1 MVTKWLDRS
10 RPLVRVVAEKLLQ
23 EVRRTPGGAPSL
35 RHLIVVVP
43 TAQSGRE
50 LRRALVEASGDGPA
64 RAIVPPRV
72 IEPSRLV
79 APPEGS
85 LPEAPR
91 QVVLGRLALLLT
103 DPATPEAWRAPTFAQ
118 GVAKGRLLVGLWREL
133 ESGGLRAEDV
143 ATQPECFNNALAPED
158 ERRRW
163 QEIAQIEQRLEADL
177 AACSLTTSARLR
189 QAAIANPTP
198 PEGAKKIILPA
209 LLDANPF
216 VIRWL
221 ERQPL
226 PVETWLPFDPADANL
241 FDPFGRAKGLLRLPP
256 IPDTRIYPLRDP
268 AALADQALA
277 LLADETAPG
286 RSATLGLLDPALW
299 EPLDAAA
306 RARGVPIHNPATRPL
321 ASTPLGRLGALLG
334 SDGADP
340 DYPLLAAR
348 LRQSDIR
355 RYLASQTIP
364 VDRAL
369 EQLDRLQNDYL
380 PRTQSDLR
388 HACLHRRAQN
398 QPAEALEAALDA
410 LDQLLALP
418 DRLQRLR
425 RVLAA
430 RPLAATPAD
439 RLLASAAT
447 SLLELHQ
454 ETTSEPLAALDPKA
468 ADTLF
473 AAGLAHAHFRTE
485 PDRPDALVTAGWL
498 ELLWS
503 PEPTLI
509 ALGFNEGI
517 VPDAIVGHPFL
528 PDSLRQALHL
538 ITNDDRFRRDTA
550 LLAAILASRP
560 SGAVHLLLATLNKQS
575 DPLKPSR
582 LLTASAGAHLPE
594 RVRRLYQDPPSP
606 PPEPPA
612 TLPRE
617 WLLAPPEPDLDQP
630 LRVTDI
636 DTYRQCPLTFLL
648 QLLIRGGRVDDR
660 AVELDERA
668 FGTHAHAIL
677 EAFAK
682 HGPVDS
688 QDARDIET
696 FLLRELD
703 KQFRVLPSRTPVL
716 DLQCDLLRRRLR
728 TFARWQA
735 QQTADGWRIQASE
748 TPIRGQLEGF
758 TLAGKIDRIDRHA
771 ASGQIRLVDY
781 KTGKPDPDSLQLQ
794 IYALLAGHPDAQ
806 LLFLPLA
813 AADHSDATLQPVAPS
828 LPLPDARDQAAQL
841 LQSIRAHRWWP
852 PKGKYLEQTF
862 PGLFL
867 GGDPQ
872 KSFDPDWIA
881 AHQAR

>member
-1 MVTKWLDRS
+1 MTKWLEKN
-10 RPLVRVVAEKLLQ
+10 RPLVRVVAEELLK

-35 RHLIVVVP
+35 KHLIVVVP

-50 LRRALVEASGDGPA
+50 LRRALVEAAGDGPA

-79 APPEGS
+79 VPPEGS
-85 LPEAPR
+85 LSEAPR
-91 QVVLGRLALLLT
+91 QVVLGRLAMLLT
-103 DPATPEAWRAPTFAQ
+103 DSATPEAWRAASFAQ
-118 GVAKGRLLVGLWREL
+118 GVAKGRLLIGLWREL

-143 ATQPECFNNALAPED
+143 AARKELFDGTLAPED
-158 ERRRW
+158 ELRRW
-163 QEIAQIEQRLEADL
+163 REIAEIEARLEADL
-177 AACSLTTSARLR
+177 AACSLATSARLR

-198 PEGAKKIILPA
+198 PAGTEKIILPA

-221 ERQPL
+221 ERVPL
-226 PVETWLPFDPADANL
+226 PVETWLPFDPALANL

-256 IPDTRIYPLRDP
+256 IPDDRIHLLRDP
-268 AALADQALA
+268 AALADKALA
-277 LLADETAPG
+277 LLAATTAPG
-286 RSATLGLLDPALW
+286 RGATLGLLDPALW
-299 EPLDAAA
+299 ETLDAAA
-306 RARGVPIHNPATRPL
+306 RARRVPIHNPATRPL
-321 ASTPLGRLGALLG
+321 ASTPLGRLAALLG

-340 DYPLLAAR
+340 DYTLVAAR

-355 RYLASQTIP
+355 RHLASQTLP
-364 VDRAL
+364 VERAL
-369 EQLDRLQNDYL
+369 EQLDRIQNDYL
-380 PRTQSDLR
+380 PRTQSALR
-388 HACLHRRAQN
+388 DACLHRRARN

-430 RPLAATPAD
+430 RPLSAAPAD
-439 RLLASAAT
+439 RLLSAAAQ
-447 SLLELHQ
+447 SLLDLHR

-468 ADTLF
+468 SDTLF
-473 AAGLAHAHFRTE
+473 AAGLSHAHFRTE

-528 PDSLRQALHL
+528 PDSLRRALGL
-538 ITNDDRFRRDTA
+538 ITNDDRLRRDTA
-550 LLAAILASRP
+550 LLTALLDARP
-560 SGAVHLLLATLNKQS
+560 TGTVHLLLASLSKQS

-582 LLTASAGAHLPE
+582 LLTAEAGEHLPD
-594 RVRRLYQDPPSP
+594 RVKALYQDPESP

-612 TLPRE
+612 TLPKE
-617 WLLAPPEPDLDQP
+617 WLLSPPEPDFSQG

-636 DTYRQCPLTFLL
+636 DLYRQCPLTFLL
-648 QLLIRGGRVDDR
+648 QLLIRGDRLADR

-668 FGTHAHAIL
+668 FGTCAHAIL

-682 HGPVDS
+682 HGPADS
-688 QDARDIET
+688 PDASAIES
-696 FLLRELD
+696 FLLRELE
-703 KQFRVLPSRTPVL
+703 QRFRAFPSRTPVL
-716 DLQCDLLRRRLR
+716 DLQYDLIRRRLR

-735 QQTADGWRIQASE
+735 QQSAEGWRILESE
-748 TPIRGQLEGF
+748 TSIRGELEGF
-758 TLAGKIDRIDRHA
+758 NLRGKIDRIDRHA
-771 ASGQIRLVDY
+771 GSGKIRLIDY
-781 KTGKPDPDSLQLQ
+781 KTGRPDEDSLQLQ
-794 IYALLAGHPDAQ
+794 IYALLAGHPDAE
-806 LLFLPLA
+806 LCFLPLA
-813 AADHSDATLQPVAPS
+813 AADHSDASLQPVAPK
-828 LPLPDARDQAAQL
+828 LPLPEARDQAVQF
-841 LQSIRAHRWWP
+841 LQAIRARRWWP
-852 PKGKYLEQTF
+852 PEGKYLEQQF

-867 GGDPQ
+867 DGDPG
-872 KSFDPDWIA
+872 KSFDSDWIA
-881 AHQAR
+881 AHKAR